1 MATFAAARSLLR
13 TSSSAVRTSAPRF
26 AAASKPKSNPF
37 SLPKQS
43 PISSPRIFRSPVELS
58 CCVESL
64 MPYHTA
70 TASALLTSML
80 SVSPQHYSWTF
91 EGLAKDF

>member
-1 MATFAAARSLLR
+1 MTTFAAARSLLR
-13 TSSSAVRTSAPRF
+13 TSSSAVRTSAPKF
-26 AAASKPKSNPF
+26 AAAPKPKSNPF
-37 SLPKQS
+37 NLPKQS

-80 SVSPQHYSWTF
+80 SVSPQHFGWTL
-91 EGLAKDF
+91 EGKDPD

>member
-1 MATFAAARSLLR
+1 MATIAAARSLLR
-13 TSSSAVRTSAPRF
+13 SSSSAARTTASRFSAAP
-26 AAASKPKSNPF
+26 KPKSNPF
-37 SLPKQS
+37 SLPKQT
-43 PISSPRIFRSPVELS
+43 PRIFRSPVELS

-80 SVSPQHYSWTF
+80 SVTPRHFGWTL
-91 EGLAKDF
+91 EGVDQTR